1 MPASAV
7 EDAESARAA
16 RAEKLVPESEPGPEL
31 APEPEPEPEP
41 TAVLI
46 EGFPHALYNGLYE
59 VDGAAPAANG
69 QPHYANQHGMHL
81 YARRSAEWC
90 LKDAFDPGSSSA
102 RALSGAAGPTAP
114 QPGESDWRWWD
125 SGWKTV
131 RVTVALGD
139 AARRR
144 QQVRPHPSHPTL
156 SPPTP
161 RWHAQQAAAATE
173 QEADAAA
180 LEAEWGQLS
189 KELVMVLMRLTRHKR
204 STQAMACV
212 CKQWR
217 DAAVERIRR
226 PSVALGALTS
236 DT

>member
-1 MPASAV
+1 MPGSAA
-7 EDAESARAA
+7 EDAASARAA
-16 RAEKLVPESEPGPEL
+16 RAEKLE
-31 APEPEPEPEP
+31 PEPEPEPEP

-102 RALSGAAGPTAP
+102 RALSGASGPTAP

-131 RVTVALGD
+131 RVTVTLGD

-156 SPPTP
+156 SPPRPDGMRSRP
-161 RWHAQQAAAATE
+161 R
-173 QEADAAA
+173 
-180 LEAEWGQLS
+180 
-189 KELVMVLMRLTRHKR
+189 
-204 STQAMACV
+204 
-212 CKQWR
+212 
-217 DAAVERIRR
+217 RR
-226 PSVALGALTS
+226 PSRRRTPPRSRRSGAS
-236 DT
+236 SRRSS